1 MAGWYETLFVV
12 PGFYRLHRL
21 AESSPRNRFLGSLNV
36 YKYGLR
42 FKNQLQYVHPLG
54 FQDCGL
60 WIACVRRL
68 LRLTSHPRRGY
79 VKGPSQEMDLAFDDG
94 YG

>member
-42 FKNQLQYVHPLG
+42 FKNQLQYVQLSIH
-54 FQDCGL
+54 
-60 WIACVRRL
+60 W
-68 LRLTSHPRRGY
+68 
-79 VKGPSQEMDLAFDDG
+79 AFKTVG
-94 YG
+94 SG